1 MSNRALTS
9 GYNRSTKRLVLQCL
23 FRSVVVSFIAF
34 LLYASFTII
43 VSGMT
48 TKELGYTIMK
58 SEDGQNFE
66 DIYTHYHSDSCQD
79 ENGCDD
85 PRYNEYAQK
94 TEYYKSP
101 IRSTVSPK
109 VSSVTKWGSQIIVLV
124 ILYGVIYSLMWKA
137 GDANADMAELGSK
150 KIDKLKGL
158 KVGLI
163 ADIPYAL
170 LYVTLVITQSAGIF
184 RSYPGIYKILTYFMF
199 GFNDTFMPVT
209 EGGMKIT
216 LYGILVLASVLIPI
230 PLFTTVA
237 YFIGSKHI
245 VVKDKIIYEKVEEV
259 K

>member
-58 SEDGQNFE
+58 SEDGENFE
-66 DIYTHYHSDSCQD
+66 DIYTHYHSADCQD

-85 PRYNEYAQK
+85 PRYNEYAEK

-101 IRSTVSPK
+101 IRSAVSPA
-109 VSSVTKWGSQIIVLV
+109 VSIATKWGSQIIALV
-124 ILYGVIYSLMWKA
+124 ILYGLIYALMWKA
-137 GDANADMAELGSK
+137 GDSNADIAELGNG
-150 KIDKLKGL
+150 KIDKVKGL

-163 ADIPYAL
+163 ADLPYAV
-170 LYVTLVITQSAGIF
+170 LYLGLVITQGLGILK
-184 RSYPGIYKILTYFMF
+184 SYPGIYKILTYFMF

-209 EGGMKIT
+209 EKGMEIT
-216 LYGILVLASVLIPI
+216 WPGLAVLWVVLIPI
-230 PLFTTVA
+230 PLFTTVS
-237 YFIGSKHI
+237 YLIGQRHI
-245 VVKDKIIYEKVEEV
+245 VVKDRIIYQRLEEK
-259 K
+259 